1 MMNYLK
7 YFFFIVGIV
16 LSFLAVSSVA
26 SAGGSCFATSPTTAS
41 FQLTGCPNPGHGA
54 LYFVNSPFWWSY
66 TIKSSYAFCNS
77 SGSASGLSPGTSYNF
92 SGFDSNNL
100 PRGSCSL
107 STPALV
113 PPPPPPG
120 TVRVMPN
127 ISSTAGWLW
136 RLDGPGISQF
146 GLGPLTFN
154 NRPTGLYTV
163 TWYDYAGYTKTR
175 TAQSLTLTSGG
186 IITFSN
192 TYTLIPVPLVAA
204 PILTSPTATSI
215 TTSSAILGANVTST
229 GGAPITARGTCWGTT
244 NNPTTNC
251 IPQGGTTTG
260 IFSHSRI
267 GLPTGTPIYYR
278 GYATNSAGLTG
289 YSSSGL
295 FTTLWLDLTAGAVTP
310 TTAIAG
316 VPTTF
321 SSTITKNGTTGTG
334 TSFNTLFQFDDVDH
348 ATVFA
353 SQVAVTPAINVIPP
367 GSSIASVSYTFPSGS
382 TWYVRACAD
391 NNTAFVGTILE
402 WQEGNNCGS
411 WTPVAVAG
419 AVIPT
424 LVTLPATSITISS
437 ALLGFSFSNTGG
449 APITAKGLCWG
460 TTNNPT
466 TNCNDYGPGSGAPG
480 EWGGVITG
488 MPSGTLIYFRAY
500 GTNSAGTGYSP
511 TLSFITLTPLFSCTG
526 TTPVNA
532 MIYTGDDTGL
542 SSNTP
547 KIYSPTNTAP
557 KCQFYCNAGTIWNGS
572 VCTVPPAFLCT
583 GVTPPSATI
592 YAGDET
598 GLVANT
604 PKTYSATNTATK
616 CQFSCNTGSSW
627 NGTSCVTPTCGDN
640 VCNGAETL
648 LTCPRDCKTKVIQ
661 F

>member
-7 YFFFIVGIV
+7 YPFFIVGIV

-107 STPALV
+107 STPVLA

-136 RLDGPGISQF
+136 RLDGPGVSQF

-154 NRPTGLYTV
+154 NRPIGLYTV
-163 TWYDYAGYTKTR
+163 TWYDYAGYTKIR

-192 TYTLIPVPLVAA
+192 TYTPIPVPLVTA
-204 PILTSPTATSI
+204 PILISPTATSI
-215 TTSSAILGANVTST
+215 TTSSAILGANVTSN
-229 GGAPITARGTCWGTT
+229 GGAPITVRGTCWGTT

-260 IFSHSRI
+260 IFSHSRT

-334 TSFNTLFQFDDVDH
+334 ASFNTLFQFDDVDH
-348 ATVFA
+348 STVFA
-353 SQVAVTPAINVIPP
+353 SQVAVTPAINVIPL
-367 GSSIASVSYTFPSGS
+367 GTVVASASYTFPSAG

-391 NNTAFVGTILE
+391 NNAAFIGTILE
-402 WQEGNNCGS
+402 WQEGNNCGAI
-411 WTPVAVAG
+411 WTPVTVVA
-419 AVIPT
+419 T
-424 LVTLPATSITISS
+424 
-437 ALLGFSFSNTGG
+437 
-449 APITAKGLCWG
+449 
-460 TTNNPT
+460 
-466 TNCNDYGPGSGAPG
+466 
-480 EWGGVITG
+480 
-488 MPSGTLIYFRAY
+488 SGTLTTPNCSIPAGSSSCTSTVSWSIANPVAPSNVSQN
-500 GTNSAGTGYSP
+500 GTSFSSASSGAMTR
-511 TLSFITLTPLFSCTG
+511 TLSYGSSPFTLFSNATTLVSNTAIASCVTG
-526 TTPVNA
+526 T
-532 MIYTGDDTGL
+532 
-542 SSNTP
+542 S
-547 KIYSPTNTAP
+547 
-557 KCQFYCNAGTIWNGS
+557 WNGS
-572 VCTVPPAFLCT
+572 SCVVAPVFSCT
-583 GVTPPSATI
+583 GVTPSSATI
-592 YAGDET
+592 YAGDDT
-598 GLVANT
+598 GLVMNT

-627 NGTSCVTPTCGDN
+627 NGTSCVVPTCGDS
-640 VCNGAETL
+640 VCNGTETL
-648 LTCPRDCKTKVIQ
+648 LTCPRDCKAQVIQ